1 MKTIQSLFSNIW
13 IFVVL
18 GILIVLVIVLLVV
31 KSMKKKS
38 AHKAYDAVLVRYND
52 LKTKPLGLK
61 LSKAQAIARINPE
74 DNKDIVDIEQ
84 QYEQCQ
90 NIMRNLDELMLSID
104 DALMV
109 SRTKEAMKNIE
120 QANDLCDEG
129 DISFRNLEASLDKM
143 LEQQTKQRS
152 EIVELKEQFRHL
164 KQVAN
169 ENSAKLSFSWDYVEK
184 NISLTEKMFGAFEDW
199 TYAAE
204 YEKAN
209 SKLVEIKESMGNLN
223 AIINEL
229 PSLLEQATGTIPQ
242 YIDMVSNAYNTAL
255 ATGINMKHLNVEQ
268 NLNEIRTGLRED
280 LIALKNGE
288 GVNVKDHLATYK
300 HRLVQ
305 LAKSI
310 KNEDD
315 AYKEWSQLLSSTE
328 SLNDSF
334 KSLVGACKAQLDNAK
349 VKFDIENADGI
360 ISNALINLE
369 NYQECIDTIKLSKD
383 NVDVSASSLVT
394 QMKEVKQRI
403 SSDYDEVKTLKSQLD
418 TARSDEDRA
427 KKQLL
432 KLQVVVNE
440 MQVKI
445 RERKLTN
452 ISEKYEEDV
461 NQAFEYIYSIERE
474 LKKTNIDLN
483 KVNITINEAND
494 FIYRLY
500 NDVNNVVGTA
510 VMVENAIVFG
520 NRYRSTYQDVDSDLT
535 RAELCF
541 RNGEYTNAL
550 KLAIATIEKLHPNT
564 FESLIK
570 GNATSAN

>member
-1 MKTIQSLFSNIW
+1 MQFVQSLFSNAL

-18 GILIVLVIVLLVV
+18 GALIVLVIVLLVIR
-31 KSMKKKS
+31 SMQKKAIKKS
-38 AHKAYDAVLVRYND
+38 FDEVQVHYND
-52 LKTKPLGLK
+52 LKTTPLGLK

-74 DNKDIVDIEQ
+74 DYGDINDIQARYETCQDIIKQMEELILACDDAITVGHNRQAREDIEQ
-84 QYEQCQ
+84 INGLVKQGEVQF
-90 NIMRNLDELMLSID
+90 
-104 DALMV
+104 
-109 SRTKEAMKNIE
+109 KE
-120 QANDLCDEG
+120 
-129 DISFRNLEASLDKM
+129 LEALLDKM

-152 EIVELKEQFRHL
+152 EIVELKEKFRNL
-164 KQVAN
+164 KQNAV
-169 ENSAKLSFSWDYVEK
+169 ENSGKLSFSWDYVER
-184 NISLTEKMFGAFEDW
+184 NISSTEKMFGAFEDW

-209 SKLVEIKESMGNLN
+209 EKLAEIKDSMANLTT
-223 AIINEL
+223 IINEL
-229 PSLLEQATGTIPQ
+229 PALLEQATGTIPQ
-242 YIDMVSNAYNTAL
+242 YIDTVDKAYNTAI
-255 ATGINMKHLNVEQ
+255 TSGIHLKSLNVDTR
-268 NLNEIRTGLRED
+268 LTEIKDGLRGD

-288 GVNVKDHLATYK
+288 GVNVSEHLSTYK
-300 HRLVQ
+300 QDLID
-305 LAKSI
+305 LARAI
-310 KNEDD
+310 KAEDD
-315 AYKEWSQLLSSTE
+315 AHKVLKTTIDDTKSLLE
-328 SLNDSF
+328 SLSNVSSQA
-334 KSLVGACKAQLDNAK
+334 KKQLDNAK
-349 VKFDIENADGI
+349 VKFDIENADAI
-360 ISNALINLE
+360 IDNALTVLKEYGQSYDDIEQL
-369 NYQECIDTIKLSKD
+369 NYSDEVNSSELLSKIE
-383 NVDVSASSLVT
+383 ALKAKIQAT
-394 QMKEVKQRI
+394 F
-403 SSDYDEVKTLKSQLD
+403 DEVKALKGQLD

-452 ISEKYEEDV
+452 ISEKYEQDV
-461 NQAFEYIYSIERE
+461 NQAFEYIYSIERA
-474 LKKTNIDLN
+474 LKETNLDLN
-483 KVNITINEAND
+483 KVNATISEAND

-520 NRYRSTYQDVDSDLT
+520 NRYRSTYSDVDSDLT

-570 GNATSAN
+570 GNANSAS